1 MSASTSA
8 SDPARVVA
16 RLRAA
21 GCVFA
26 EDEARLILSA
36 ASTPLELDAMV
47 ARRIQGQPLEH
58 ILGWAEFGGL
68 RVDVEHGVFV
78 PRRRTTFLV
87 AQAASLGR
95 PGDVVVDMCCGSGA
109 VGAALAVALGQQI
122 ELHAVDIDRAAVQCA
137 RRNLAELGGRVYQ
150 GDLFQPLPAEL
161 HGRVDLLVAN
171 APYVPT
177 DAISQM
183 PPEARDHE
191 PQVALDGGGD
201 GLDIQRRIAASAAAW
216 LSSAGHILVETSEHQ
231 RADSLATLIRN
242 GFTARAA
249 RCDDLDAT
257 VVIGHLR
264 DDSAT

>member
-1 MSASTSA
+1 MSSSTPA

-36 ASTPLELDAMV
+36 ASTPWELDAMV
-47 ARRIQGQPLEH
+47 ARRVQGQPLEH
-58 ILGWAEFGGL
+58 ILGWVEFCGL
-68 RVDVEHGVFV
+68 RIAVERGVFV

-87 AQAASLGR
+87 AQAVALCR
-95 PGDVVVDMCCGSGA
+95 PGDVIVDMCCGSGA
-109 VGAALAVALGQQI
+109 VGAALAVAMDQQV
-122 ELHAVDIDRAAVQCA
+122 EVHAADIDRAAVQCA

-150 GDLFQPLPAEL
+150 GDLFQPLPAGL
-161 HGRVDLLVAN
+161 HGGVDLLVAN

-177 DAISQM
+177 DAISRM

-191 PQVALDGGGD
+191 PQVALDGGTD
-201 GLDIQRRIAASAAAW
+201 GLNLQRRIAAAAAAW
-216 LSSAGHILVETSEHQ
+216 LTPTGHILVETSERQ
-231 RADSLATLIRN
+231 RPDSLATLIHH

-249 RCDDLDAT
+249 RCDEIDAT
-257 VVIGHLR
+257 VVIGQLR
-264 DDSAT
+264 DASAT